1 MAIGEAFDA
10 RYKLVDA
17 RVVLHGARAQ
27 RIHSKIDG
35 VIPRREP
42 REVTDDFDLADFGH
56 VAEILA
62 LLLAEQLRCVNLR
75 DIERRQLPRRFAGR
89 RLFENQSFV
98 LADVTRRFA
107 SHVLRRHL
115 ATSSGSS
122 SFILRTERSLS
133 ATRPTAV
140 SIIAR
145 VVSSV
150 QHQRAAG
157 PSSG

>member
-17 RVVLHGARAQ
+17 RVVFHGARAQ

-107 SHVLRRHL
+107 SHALRRHR
-115 ATSSGSS
+115 ATSSGSA
-122 SFILRTERSLS
+122 SFLRTERSLS

-140 SIIAR
+140 SIMER
-145 VVSSV
+145 VVNSV
-150 QHQRAAG
+150 QHHRAAL

>member
-107 SHVLRRHL
+107 SHVLRRHR
-115 ATSSGSS
+115 ATSSGSAS
-122 SFILRTERSLS
+122 LLRTERSLS

-140 SIIAR
+140 SIIER
-145 VVSSV
+145 VVNSG
-150 QHQRAAG
+150 QHHKAAL